1 MEKRAYRGGVS
12 EERREPLEQR
22 AEELGIEDLY
32 WTAIRLGARVD
43 DLEEQLAEL
52 RRGERG

>member
-12 EERREPLEQR
+12 EERREPLERR
-22 AEELGIEDLY
+22 AEELGFQDLY